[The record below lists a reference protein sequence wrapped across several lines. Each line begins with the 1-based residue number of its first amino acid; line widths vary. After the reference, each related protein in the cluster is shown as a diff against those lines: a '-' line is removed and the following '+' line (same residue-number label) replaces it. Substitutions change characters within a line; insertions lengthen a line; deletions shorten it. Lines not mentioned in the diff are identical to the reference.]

1 MNKHKFVKIINR
13 LKEARQLQ
21 DNINELMNKAREN
34 IENDFMNGASLMINH
49 EDTVIDLLQEIMND
63 TFDCIPWWIYET
75 DYGSRENMTKIYKV
89 GTGEVLADIKTAED
103 LYDYLNEGE

>member
-21 DNINELMNKAREN
+21 DNINDLMNKAREN
-34 IENDFMNGASLMINH
+34 IENDFMNASSLMINH

-63 TFDCIPWWIYET
+63 TFDTISWWIFET
-75 DYGSRENMTKIYKV
+75 DYGRRESMTQIYDARTK
-89 GTGEVLADIKTAED
+89 EVIADIKTAED
-103 LYDYLNEGE
+103 LYDYVIKGE